1 MPQHTILIAIADD
14 HQRAHLATHLDA
26 DGHTV
31 YAADAAASTTAK
43 LTVHPIDVLVL
54 GELERPAQSLALL
67 RELRA
72 GQLHLRVHP
81 AQPVITLG
89 ADDHLSA
96 VHAYEAGSDHHLTAG
111 ADYLVVRAVV
121 AAITRR
127 TVDSITSRH
136 VHIGDLHI
144 DTAARTVDV
153 NERRVKLSKL
163 EFDLLAKLASDP
175 SRVFTKPE
183 LLRSIWGAKTTVSR
197 TLDSHACRLRRRLS
211 DAGSPHTIQNLWGT
225 GYRLG
230 TNG

>member
-1 MPQHTILIAIADD
+1 MPQHTILIATADEG
-14 HQRAHLATHLDA
+14 QREHLATHLDA

-31 YAADAAASTTAK
+31 YTADDAAGTTAK
-43 LTVHPIDVLVL
+43 LTVHAIDVLVL
-54 GELERPAQSLALL
+54 GELERPALSLALL

-89 ADDHLSA
+89 ADDHLTVA
-96 VHAYEAGSDHHLTAG
+96 HAYEAGSDHHLTAG
-111 ADYLVVRAVV
+111 ADYLIVRAVV
-121 AAITRR
+121 AAIARR
-127 TVDSITSRH
+127 TVESITSRH
-136 VHIGDLHI
+136 LHIGDLHI

-153 NERRVKLSKL
+153 NDRSVKLSKL

-197 TLDSHACRLRRRLS
+197 TLDSHACRLRRRLR

>member
-1 MPQHTILIAIADD
+1 M
-14 HQRAHLATHLDA
+14 
-26 DGHTV
+26 
-31 YAADAAASTTAK
+31 
-43 LTVHPIDVLVL
+43 
-54 GELERPAQSLALL
+54 
-67 RELRA
+67 
-72 GQLHLRVHP
+72 
-81 AQPVITLG
+81 
-89 ADDHLSA
+89 
-96 VHAYEAGSDHHLTAG
+96 
-111 ADYLVVRAVV
+111 
-121 AAITRR
+121 
-127 TVDSITSRH
+127 
-136 VHIGDLHI
+136 HIGDLHI